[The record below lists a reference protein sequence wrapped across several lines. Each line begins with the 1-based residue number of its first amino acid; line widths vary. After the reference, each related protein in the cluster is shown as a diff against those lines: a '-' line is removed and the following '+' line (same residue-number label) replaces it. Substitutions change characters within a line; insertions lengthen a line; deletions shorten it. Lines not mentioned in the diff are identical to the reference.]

1 MWDGKDLEGV
11 PEEDDMIDDG
21 EPFERIAEGII
32 LHPFHS
38 HQLQLEIFRDYDE
51 KKYCRGCALPIYEGQ
66 FYSCMELE
74 CHYILHKSC
83 AEAPRMK
90 RYPLFPHPLT
100 LKVATTHDSGRG
112 HFCCSECGRDGN
124 GFFYEYRKEQK
135 IFRLDLRCASIME
148 PYEYQGHQHPLF
160 LPWYTEEKTPCQVCK
175 YKSYNSK
182 LICMECDYS
191 ICLRCATFPYKARY
205 KHDSHFLT
213 ICDGKEANDQ
223 PDWCEV
229 CECKIEDVKKPGYN
243 KNMQNVEKRFY
254 KCNDCCTTLH
264 IDCLFGG
271 DMYMKPGE
279 TEYDYLSFGVYSF
292 EDRDYNWIDVRALLN
307 SSLSRPICVQC
318 MCRCPFPIFFK
329 LKGNGRIYCSV
340 YCLGFAR
347 L

>member
-1 MWDGKDLEGV
+1 
-11 PEEDDMIDDG
+11 
-21 EPFERIAEGII
+21 
-32 LHPFHS
+32 
-38 HQLQLEIFRDYDE
+38 
-51 KKYCRGCALPIYEGQ
+51 
-66 FYSCMELE
+66 
-74 CHYILHKSC
+74 
-83 AEAPRMK
+83 
-90 RYPLFPHPLT
+90 
-100 LKVATTHDSGRG
+100 
-112 HFCCSECGRDGN
+112 
-124 GFFYEYRKEQK
+124 
-135 IFRLDLRCASIME
+135 
-148 PYEYQGHQHPLF
+148 
-160 LPWYTEEKTPCQVCK
+160 
-175 YKSYNSK
+175 
-182 LICMECDYS
+182 MECDYS